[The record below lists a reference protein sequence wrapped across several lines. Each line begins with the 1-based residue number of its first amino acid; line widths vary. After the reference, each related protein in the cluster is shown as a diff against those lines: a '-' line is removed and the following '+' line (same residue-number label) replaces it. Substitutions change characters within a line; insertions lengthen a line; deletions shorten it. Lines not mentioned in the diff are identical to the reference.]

1 MKKMF
6 NNLETD
12 KDFMRERERSKSL
25 FFSTSVTIFDSV
37 TVTLTKI
44 LLMMWERGERELVC
58 LVLLLYFCT
67 VYSALYSANVQS
79 LCNGAGC
86 WAGAVVR
93 CLALAYCILLTNA
106 VRSTV

>member
-1 MKKMF
+1 MF

-12 KDFMRERERSKSL
+12 KDFMREREIKIPFL
-25 FFSTSVTIFDSV
+25 FYKCNNFRFSHC

-86 WAGAVVR
+86 CSGAVSGIG
-93 CLALAYCILLTNA
+93 ILHTA
-106 VRSTV
+106 H